1 MSISR
6 VTDSVIYVGVND
18 HEVDL
23 FEGQYEVPDG
33 MSYNSYVILGEKVA
47 VMDTVSEG
55 FDMEWLLNVAEALD
69 GRNPDYLVI
78 HHMEPDHSAN
88 IARFAEVYPGAKIV
102 SSKQAFQMMARY
114 FGTSFEDRQVLVK
127 DGDSLDL
134 GGRKLT
140 FVGAPFVH
148 WPEVLVSYD
157 SLDKILFSADG
168 FGKFGAL
175 DAEDEEGWACE
186 AARYYFGIVGMYGAF
201 VQKLLAKA
209 ANLDI
214 AIIAPL
220 HGPVLTENIGYYIDI
235 YDKWSSY
242 TPEREDEITIAYTSV
257 YGHTREAVDL
267 LVEELEARGAETAVF
282 DLARDDMAEAVED
295 AFRNSKLV
303 LATTTYNNTIFPF
316 MQTFITTLIEHR
328 FQKRTVGL
336 IENGTWA
343 PKAAVVMREQL
354 DKGCDELEF
363 LDPMVRIEAA
373 LDDKSRAAIAALA
386 DALVAEDEPE
396 IVEVT
401 EQGYRKYVCRLC
413 GWEYDEEK
421 GAPQLG
427 IEPGTR
433 FADLPADFRCPL
445 CSVGVDQFDPIE
457 NHYVG

>member
-1 MSISR
+1 MSISK

-69 GRNPDYLVI
+69 GRAPDYLVI

-88 IARFAEVYPGAKIV
+88 IARFAEVYPEAKIV
-102 SSKQAFQMMARY
+102 SSKQAFQMMVRY
-114 FGTSFEDRQVLVK
+114 FGTGFEDRQVLVK

-175 DAEDEEGWACE
+175 DVEDEEGWACE

-209 ANLDI
+209 TALDI
-214 AIIAPL
+214 EIIAPL
-220 HGPVLTENIGYYIDI
+220 HGPVLTENLGYYIDI

-257 YGHTREAVDL
+257 YGHTREAIDL
-267 LVEELEARGAETAVF
+267 LVEELEARGVETVVF

-316 MQTFITTLIEHR
+316 MQTFINTLIEHK
-328 FQKRTVGL
+328 FQKRTVGF

-343 PKAAVVMREQL
+343 PKAAAIMREQL

-363 LDPMVRIEAA
+363 LNPMVRIEAA
-373 LDDKSRAAIAALA
+373 LDDKSTAAIITLA
-386 DALVAEDEPE
+386 DALVAEHEPE
-396 IVEVT
+396 VVEVT

-445 CSVGVDQFDPIE
+445 CSVGLDQFDPIE
-457 NHYVG
+457 NHFVG